1 MRRLQLLAFG
11 TCVLVG
17 ACAAVVHATDAS
29 VIAPE
34 NASKVTRLL
43 DLSGHTGYVRDV
55 AFSPDG
61 ALLASIGDDRTV
73 RLWDA
78 ATGQEVHAFRTL
90 GSSAYIN
97 SLSFSPDGTLLACP
111 YGVWDVQTFGLVER
125 FAGEVTHVAFS
136 PDGSLLAVGVVLQ
149 PVRLLDATTWEVV
162 RSFESLKYVHPTAD
176 DSFGFEFSPD
186 GTLIADGTLFAG
198 DARVWSVN
206 TGTLVKTFSVSE
218 PDTDV
223 HDVSFSP
230 DGRLLAGGGQGLR
243 ICLFRVEDGGI
254 ERTLPTGEGTMSLD
268 FSPDGRMLAVSCEG
282 VLSLRDVQTGRRL
295 RTLSHSSAVLPV
307 SFSPDGRYIAC
318 GRHGGHVIVWGIR
331 E

>member
-1 MRRLQLLAFG
+1 M
-11 TCVLVG
+11 
-17 ACAAVVHATDAS
+17 VHATDAS
-29 VIAPE
+29 AITPE
-34 NASKVTRLL
+34 NAFQVARLL

-55 AFSPDG
+55 MFSPDG

-73 RLWDA
+73 RLWNVS
-78 ATGQEVHAFRTL
+78 TGQEVRVFRTP
-90 GSSAYIN
+90 GCSAYIN
-97 SLSFSPDGTLLACP
+97 SLSFSLDGTLLACP
-111 YGVWDVQTFGLVER
+111 YGVWDVQAFALVER
-125 FAGEVTHVAFS
+125 FTGEVTHVAFS
-136 PDGSLLAVGVVLQ
+136 PDGSLLAVGLVLQ
-149 PVRLLDATTWEVV
+149 PVRLLEATTWEVV
-162 RSFESLKYVHPTAD
+162 RIFESLKHVHPTAD

-186 GTLIADGTLFAG
+186 GTHLADGTLFAG
-198 DARVWSVN
+198 DARVWSVE
-206 TGTLVKTFSVSE
+206 TGTVVKTLSVSD

-243 ICLFRVEDGGI
+243 ICLFRIEDGGI

-282 VLSLRDVQTGRRL
+282 VLSLWDVATGRRL
-295 RTLSHSSAVLPV
+295 RTLSHNSAVLPV

-318 GRHGGHVIVWGIR
+318 GRHGGHVVVWGIR